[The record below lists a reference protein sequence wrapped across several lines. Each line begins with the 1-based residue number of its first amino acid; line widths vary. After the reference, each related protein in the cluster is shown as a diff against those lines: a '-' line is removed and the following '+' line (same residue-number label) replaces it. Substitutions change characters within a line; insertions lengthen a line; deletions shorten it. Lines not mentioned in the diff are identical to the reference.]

1 MAQND
6 IKLLLTPGFTQ
17 DETRVEATGQQ
28 VIPFTS
34 KVADEWKLGFGW
46 MQAYFHTWGLNIAG
60 NGLVPSHIN
69 YSDNHQPGPLL
80 STGNVIAAAHPKE
93 YATIVGVPSNA
104 RILSLDSQPAIINRV
119 IWDNSKGTTPLSCET
134 EISLEVSR
142 SISTS
147 WTHEQSIGVSFTVGL
162 EVGSEAAGTKS
173 KFEETTSYSDSFGTS
188 KEQSTTVNAGASS
201 KVSKDV
207 PAGQIMVAALVANRG
222 VLTAEVDINFT
233 LSGAIGAGYWEHG
246 HHHLFGT
253 SEPDGT
259 KRNVPNIYMNI
270 EDLLG
275 YAKAKS
281 KLTHTSSMTVTY
293 DFFAD
298 GKVGVYTVPSTKPG
312 DIEEAILG

>member
-1 MAQND
+1 MQSD
-6 IKLLLTPGFTQ
+6 IKLLLTPGFTES
-17 DETRVEATGQQ
+17 ETRVEATGKQ
-28 VIPFTS
+28 ILPFTS
-34 KVADEWKLGFGW
+34 KVAGAWGLGFSF
-46 MQAYFHTWGLNIAG
+46 MQGAFNSWGRNIAG
-60 NGLVPSHIN
+60 NNLIPVHIN
-69 YSDNHQPGPLL
+69 YGDDIQPGPLL
-80 STGNVIAAAHPKE
+80 STGNVIAAAKPSA
-93 YATIVGVPSNA
+93 YATIYGEPVNA
-104 RILSLDSQPAIINRV
+104 RIVSLDSQPAIINRV
-119 IWDNSKGTTPLSCET
+119 IWDNSKGTTPLACET

-173 KFEETTSYSDSFGTS
+173 KFEETTSYSDTFGTS

-201 KVSKDV
+201 RVSKDV

-222 VLTAEVDINFT
+222 ILTAEVDIDFS
-233 LSGAIGAGYWEHG
+233 LRGAIGAGYWRKG
-246 HHHLFGT
+246 HHHEFGT

-259 KRNVPNIYMNI
+259 KRNTPNIYLNI

-275 YAKAKS
+275 YLKQAG
-281 KLTHTSSMTVTY
+281 KLHSTSTMTVTY

-298 GKVGVYTVPSTKPG
+298 GKVGVYTVPSVRPR